1 MDAKEILKFCLERGF
16 LVDQEVLNMLSG
28 ESDIDSVKLMIE
40 RIKLHTQKK
49 IITKDLFV
57 QNQDKAGEFF
67 LTLPEENQQKLEKL
81 KIKLGLSIEISKEVS
96 VSAEKTI
103 SEDDDSKGEV
113 KILSLSGALGK
124 KFGAGD
130 FVNYFRGRF
139 SEMKGFLQDHPLLEN
154 LVSIDKISGVRHGI
168 SVIGMVYDKRAT
180 KNQNI
185 ILDIEDSTGTTK
197 VLINKDKAEL
207 LKKAEEIALDSV
219 IGFKCSGSREMLF
232 VNDIIFPEAMLLEK
246 RKSLIEEYALFVSDV
261 HYGGKNFMKNNF
273 MRFIEY
279 LNSDDPEVAK
289 IKYIFFIGDL
299 VAGVGV
305 YPNQERDLTVVDLE
319 DQYTG
324 IAELLGKIPK
334 RITLIVSTGD
344 HEGVRIMEPQPLY
357 DEKHAWALHQMD
369 NVILTEN
376 PALTSIGVRKD
387 FSGIKVLSYHGHSY
401 PFYANSV
408 PRLMKMKAMNYPEK
422 IMEYLLKHRHL
433 APTHGSTQYFPNKDA
448 HMIREIPDI
457 FVSGH
462 THKSGVTYFNNVLII
477 SCSCWE
483 TLTSYQEKMGNLPDH
498 CKVPLVNLKTRA
510 VKILDF
516 E

>member
-1 MDAKEILKFCLERGF
+1 MDAKEILKFCLERGL
-16 LVDQEVLNMLSG
+16 LVDQEVLTLLSG
-28 ESDIDSVKLMIE
+28 ESDLESVKLMIE
-40 RIKLHTQKK
+40 KIKTHTQKK
-49 IITKDLFV
+49 IITKELFI
-57 QNQDKAGEFF
+57 QNKDKVGKFF
-67 LTLPEENQQKLEKL
+67 LTLPEENQQQLEKL
-81 KIKLGLSIEISKEVS
+81 KIKLGLSIEISKEIS
-96 VSAEKTI
+96 ISGEKTI
-103 SEDDDSKGEV
+103 PDDIGHKGDV
-113 KILSLSGALGK
+113 KILSLSGPIGK
-124 KFGAGD
+124 RFDSGD
-130 FVNYFRGRF
+130 FVNYFKGRF
-139 SEMKGFLQDHPLLEN
+139 SEMRGFLQSNPILEN

-168 SVIGMVYDKRAT
+168 SIIGMVYEKRVT

-185 ILDIEDSTGTTK
+185 ILDIEDSTGTIK

-219 IGFKCSGSREMLF
+219 IGFKCSGGREMLF

-246 RKSLIEEYALFVSDV
+246 RKSPVEEYALFVSDV
-261 HYGGKNFMKNNF
+261 HYGSKNFMKENF
-273 MRFIEY
+273 LRFIDY
-279 LNSDDPEVAK
+279 LNSDDLEVSK
-289 IKYIFFIGDL
+289 IKYVFIIGDL

-305 YPNQERDLTVVDLE
+305 YPNQEKDLVVVDLE

-324 IAELLGKIPK
+324 IAELLGKIRK
-334 RITLIVSTGD
+334 DIILIISTGD

-376 PALTSIGVRKD
+376 PALVSVGTKKD

-433 APTHGSTQYFPNKDA
+433 APTHGSTQYFPTKDV
-448 HMIREIPDI
+448 HIIREIPDI

-462 THKSGVTYFNNVLII
+462 THKSGVTYFNNVLVI

-483 TLTSYQEKMGNLPDH
+483 TLTSYQEKVGNMPDH